1 MEQVAV
7 LLADAVCL
15 QSALFIVLVLAK
27 QQRLLAL
34 LLAACA
40 ELVGGQA
47 RAVEVDAAQ
56 LSATLVVVIE
66 FAAVRQAALAQLAK
80 RVVLVAGGAPALM
93 LGDQAVLQVVFVGGA
108 VEIEAGFLLD
118 QAIAVIVEVI
128 VLAALIN
135 ARPPRPLWMAT
146 AGPVAA

>member
-1 MEQVAV
+1 M
-7 LLADAVCL
+7 
-15 QSALFIVLVLAK
+15 FIVLILTE
-27 QQRLLAL
+27 QQTLLAL

-40 ELVGGQA
+40 ELMSGQA

-93 LGDQAVLQVVFVGGA
+93 LGDQAVLQ
-108 VEIEAGFLLD
+108 
-118 QAIAVIVEVI
+118 
-128 VLAALIN
+128 
-135 ARPPRPLWMAT
+135 R
-146 AGPVAA
+146 

>member
-1 MEQVAV
+1 M
-7 LLADAVCL
+7 
-15 QSALFIVLVLAK
+15 
-27 QQRLLAL
+27 
-34 LLAACA
+34 
-40 ELVGGQA
+40 
-47 RAVEVDAAQ
+47 
-56 LSATLVVVIE
+56 VIE